1 MKFVNVPLLAGLV
14 LSATTAFVIPSK
26 PNSQR
31 PSLLSLSPSL
41 PSPSPS
47 LPSSTELRALPS
59 IVNGAI
65 QTASSATDAITSS
78 ALFEYFLQTVIS
90 YAVPAFFAIIVIF
103 FASASFRKRGNDE
116 FAFDRETAVSELYSD
131 LYGDAKDARGGGGG
145 FSFGP
150 PRKPS
155 RRNLGIPASEY
166 LTITHLNERYD
177 SYDFSLAKATQSKA
191 VAASKYRS
199 RSFDRALQ
207 LALAGDTE
215 LPAYAKTQLLEAEKN
230 FLRQGKAL
238 QAQIQQLEAKL
249 AGEAMDKELKRLG
262 MEQGFE
268 MDPKDPIVDAEIE
281 SSNTTTTTDAVVA
294 KESKSIPFFSG
305 RGKTDLLQTVSK
317 LQRELKQVELDFLQA
332 VIAAVGTKRGLGI
345 RAALLGDIA
354 GRGSGGLLTQLEDR
368 PLSAILQA
376 PESKKSLFVMQFP
389 GDIQASQLNGLRE
402 EVTAIIR
409 NAKPGDEALVV
420 LQSGGGT
427 VTGYGLAAG
436 QLVRLKEAGLFLT
449 MAVEQVAA
457 SGGYMM
463 ACVADRIVA
472 SPFAVLGSIGVI
484 SEIPNAYERLKQEG
498 MYVYLLVYFMCR
510 VLYIR
515 FTEHFPNHS
524 PINIYLYI
532 HSCVPVWVMEYK
544 TL

>member
-1 MKFVNVPLLAGLV
+1 MKFIALPLLAALV
-14 LSATTAFVIPSK
+14 ASSNAFVVPSK
-26 PNSQR
+26 PIAHH
-31 PSLLSLSPSL
+31 PSLFRPKQTPSQL
-41 PSPSPS
+41 KV
-47 LPSSTELRALPS
+47 LPS
-59 IVNGAI
+59 IVDGVI
-65 QTASSATDAITSS
+65 TTASSATDVITSS
-78 ALFEYFLQTVIS
+78 ALFEYFFQTVIS
-90 YAVPAFFAIIVIF
+90 YAVPTFFAIITIF
-103 FASASFRKRGNDE
+103 FAATSFRRKGNDQ

-131 LYGDAKDARGGGGG
+131 LYGDGKDPRGG

-150 PRKPS
+150 PRKIS
-155 RRNLGIPASEY
+155 RRNLGIPTLEY
-166 LTITHLNERYD
+166 LKITNLNERYD

-191 VAASKYRS
+191 AAASKYRS
-199 RSFDRALQ
+199 RSFDRALE
-207 LALAGDTE
+207 LALGGDSQD
-215 LPAYAKTQLLEAEKN
+215 LPAYAKTQLLEAEKK
-230 FLRQGKAL
+230 FLRQGKVL
-238 QAQIQQLEAKL
+238 VGQIQQLEAKL

-268 MDPKDPIVDAEIE
+268 MDPKDTVVDAEIE
-281 SSNTTTTTDAVVA
+281 STNSTITNATTTKGAKTTKAFAFLPGV
-294 KESKSIPFFSG
+294 
-305 RGKTDLLQTVSK
+305 GKTDLLQTISK
-317 LQRELKQVELDFLQA
+317 LQRELKQTELDFLQD
-332 VIAAVGTKRGLGI
+332 VIAAVGTKRGMGL

-354 GRGSGGLLTQLEDR
+354 GRGSGGLLMQLEDR
-368 PLSAILQA
+368 PLSAILQS
-376 PESKKSLFVMQFP
+376 PESKKSLYVMQFP

-498 MYVYLLVYFMCR
+498 M
-510 VLYIR
+510 
-515 FTEHFPNHS
+515 
-524 PINIYLYI
+524 
-532 HSCVPVWVMEYK
+532 
-544 TL
+544 